1 MTSRDR
7 AHLVDPSR
15 VFLVQQVDGFKTD
28 PQATGATASPFV
40 LQSRPRRKSATPKPP
55 SFSSCRASPLQPLH
69 HLQGSPERR
78 ARHRTERSAA
88 VLLFSGDHHR
98 LVRNPRSSPLDL
110 ASTVTIRSLT
120 ERVRTNLVE
129 PSQCLVSRLISTQS
143 DPIQPTRSLH
153 VAQLISV
160 FLFLGRFSSNLGKF
174 ISLDLF
180 GQI

>member
-1 MTSRDR
+1 M
-7 AHLVDPSR
+7 
-15 VFLVQQVDGFKTD
+15 QQVDGFKTD

-69 HLQGSPERR
+69 HLRGSPERR
-78 ARHRTERSAA
+78 ARHLTERSAA

-129 PSQCLVSRLISTQS
+129 PSHRLVSRPISTQS

-153 VAQLISV
+153 VAQVISV
-160 FLFLGRFSSNLGKF
+160 FSVFRQIFFKSWKIHIFRSIWPNLVSFIFLET
-174 ISLDLF
+174 F
-180 GQI
+180 GSVE